1 MASLREESDSEG
13 SSYSL
18 SDNENLTPQKK
29 KRDDMVDVNCSNDN
43 FARKQLIFTMAT
55 GLVVTA
61 SPSFNNFLQ
70 NKIKSLR
77 SISWSAIFIGSY
89 VIFVKF
95 FR

>member
-18 SDNENLTPQKK
+18 SDNENLAPQKK

-43 FARKQLIFTMAT
+43 FARKLIFTMAT

-61 SPSFNNFLQ
+61 SPFFNNFLQ

-77 SISWSAIFIGSY
+77 
-89 VIFVKF
+89 
-95 FR
+95 